1 MKSYSHLMKSKIL
14 FTLFILN
21 VLTNNQLKAQGCS
34 DAGICTAG
42 SMHSN
47 ADTLDKGSIALNTQL
62 GIGEQNVQILTPQLE
77 ATVRITKHSF
87 IQLKVP
93 YVFVNGNLGKGSA
106 LGDMIAV
113 AGYSILNKEKYK
125 LALNAG
131 MRIGV
136 NSADFESSRFAPAI
150 SSIPLPMPYQ
160 TSLGT
165 HDFLIGTDFKT
176 HKNWLFALGLQL
188 PFGQW
193 NSNGFDTSLVNVPEA
208 KKYFSSEELRRKP
221 DMVLRIDKS
230 YKLKEKFT
238 INGGFLGIYH
248 LGHDRALNAVGDY
261 FAISGSKGLTLNV
274 NMGATYKMSN
284 HFSIIG
290 RFATPLIVRK
300 VRPDGLTRKFVASLE
315 LRISF

>member
-1 MKSYSHLMKSKIL
+1 MKTKIL
-14 FTLFILN
+14 FAFIILN
-21 VLTNNQLKAQGCS
+21 ILNLCQLQAQGCS

-42 SMHSN
+42 GMSQSE
-47 ADTLDKGSIALNTQL
+47 DELKKGSIALNTQL
-62 GIGEQNVQILTPQLE
+62 GIGEQNVQIITPQLE
-77 ATVRITKHSF
+77 TMVRITKHSF

-106 LGDMIAV
+106 LGDIIAV
-113 AGYSILNKEKYK
+113 AGYSIINKEKYK

-165 HDFLIGTDFKT
+165 HDFLIGIDFKT

-193 NSNGFDTSLVNVPEA
+193 NQNGFDTSLVDVPEA

-238 INGGFLGIYH
+238 MNGGFLGIYH
-248 LGHDRALNAVGDY
+248 LGLDRALNAMGDY
-261 FAISGSKGLTLNV
+261 EAIAGSKGLTLNV
-274 NMGATYKMSN
+274 NMGATYKMSK
-284 HFSIIG
+284 HFSLIG

-300 VRPDGLTRKFVASLE
+300 VRPDGLTRKFVAGLE